1 MSCVA
6 LGKLVNLYKP
16 QWCFSSV
23 KCRQYPLCGVIV
35 AIIHKKCFQ
44 QSTCYKSSLRGSQYL
59 ILRHKT
65 FSEVS
70 REFTRCFSFSGRSNF
85 CHLMVKG
92 MMVTMTL
99 AHIYWNTHS
108 VPPLTPKSSPIQ
120 QVTCI
125 VSIVQL
131 EKGIKKEE
139 VSHRGLK
146 WQSLDPNQYAPDIDV
161 CALEVWMTPT
171 TRQCQ
176 ASRVAWQAC
185 PHSPPG
191 SSGSHPAM
199 MSLPCPPLLSW
210 PSFIHSAF
218 ALCSL
223 YLHTKSKDASEV
235 SKYDISLFFFSNM
248 VTVLCVELSFPIL
261 HLSWWH
267 LGPIPQVSSPLQWLT
282 QFHLSN

>member
-1 MSCVA
+1 MRCVA

-99 AHIYWNTHS
+99 AHIYWSTHS
-108 VPPLTPKSSPIQ
+108 VPPLTPKSSPVQ

-185 PHSPPG
+185 PHSPLEALGHTPQWC
-191 SSGSHPAM
+191 HFHAP
-199 MSLPCPPLLSW
+199 LFYPDPVLFIVPLLS
-210 PSFIHSAF
+210 
-218 ALCSL
+218 ALCTCTQRAKML
-223 YLHTKSKDASEV
+223 LKSQNTTFP
-235 SKYDISLFFFSNM
+235 YGFFFFP
-248 VTVLCVELSFPIL
+248 TWLPFCVLNSPFPFCTCLDDIL
-261 HLSWWH
+261 
-267 LGPIPQVSSPLQWLT
+267 V
-282 QFHLSN
+282 QFHKFLVPFSD